1 MTVAEVSKYTR
12 SARMLLSLLNALL
25 INNVLEDIVWMK

>member
-1 MTVAEVSKYTR
+1 MTVAEVSNYTR